1 MCRIGGRTNGYIRKG
16 LSFSNILPDDPLN
29 DVTGEK
35 VFTRSFTILCETWT
49 FYLIIRQQMAKIND
63 HLPKE
68 RLSTNSLN
76 VLDIQPFLLIIH
88 GKLEILKEIAIAQ
101 KELPN

>member
-1 MCRIGGRTNGYIRKG
+1 MDCKSPTSNSLEKG
-16 LSFSNILPDDPLN
+16 SRVLFLCI
-29 DVTGEK
+29 
-35 VFTRSFTILCETWT
+35 FTVSFTILCETWT
-49 FYLIIRQQMAKIND
+49 FYFIIRQQMAKINE
-63 HLPKE
+63 HVLKE

-76 VLDIQPFLLIIH
+76 VLDIQTFLLLIH